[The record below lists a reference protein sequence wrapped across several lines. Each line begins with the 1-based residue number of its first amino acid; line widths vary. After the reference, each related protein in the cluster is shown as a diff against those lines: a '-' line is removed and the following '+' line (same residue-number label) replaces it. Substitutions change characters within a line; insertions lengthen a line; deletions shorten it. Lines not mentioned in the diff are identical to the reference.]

1 MNNSFFQGKVYICES
16 KVVLMKKSFLLF
28 SILLVIPFVGFSQY
42 YWDYGLKLGGSNY
55 LGDIGGLDQSKRP
68 FVLDM
73 KMQETRWAIG
83 GYVRYKLRDPW
94 SVEAQLNWV
103 RVSGADS
110 LTAKYDPRRGRNLS
124 FRNDIFQFNA
134 LGEWTFF
141 ENPDLGNTYRYENA
155 FSAYLCAGVSIF
167 YQDPFAYNPYHY
179 SWNAQGQIQA
189 GGGPTW
195 VNLHPL
201 ETEGVHYHIIQP
213 GIPIGAGL
221 NFTIKK
227 KYRIGW
233 SIMWTKTFTDYL
245 DDISTVY
252 PNPNVWKQLG
262 FSSQQAAEAAYFSN
276 RATAASASGV
286 GLDQY
291 GQPGEQRGDAGD
303 KDSFI
308 TTTIDVGYVIR
319 GKSNMYRAHYSGL
332 FSKNRFKVRRR
343 RAKF

>member
-1 MNNSFFQGKVYICES
+1 MRKL
-16 KVVLMKKSFLLF
+16 VLIACLFLL
-28 SILLVIPFVGFSQY
+28 IPFIGFSQY
-42 YWDYGLKLGGSNY
+42 YWDYGLKLGASNY
-55 LGDIGGLDQSKRP
+55 LGDIGGLNQSKRP

-83 GYVRYKLRDPW
+83 GYARYKLRDPW
-94 SVEAQLNWV
+94 SVEAQFNWV
-103 RVSGADS
+103 RISGADS
-110 LTAKYDPRRGRNLS
+110 LTKAYDPRRGRNLN
-124 FRNDIFQFNA
+124 FRNDIFQLNA

-155 FSAYLCAGVSIF
+155 FAAYLCAGFSLF
-167 YQDPFAYNPYHY
+167 YQDPFAYNPNRY
-179 SWNAQGQIQA
+179 SWNAQGQIQQ
-189 GGGPTW
+189 GGGPLW

-201 ETEGVHYHIIQP
+201 ETEGVHYHLIQF
-213 GIPIGAGL
+213 GLPIGAGI

-227 KYRIGW
+227 RYRIGW
-233 SIMWTKTFTDYL
+233 SITWTKTFTDYL
-245 DDISTVY
+245 DDISRVY
-252 PNPNVWKQLG
+252 PDPNFWKQNGYSPQL
-262 FSSQQAAEAAYFSN
+262 AAEAAYFSN

-291 GQPGEQRGDAGD
+291 GGEGEQRGDRGL

-319 GKSNMYRAHYSGL
+319 GRSNIYRAHYSGL

>member
-1 MNNSFFQGKVYICES
+1 MRKL
-16 KVVLMKKSFLLF
+16 VLIA
-28 SILLVIPFVGFSQY
+28 SILFLMPFVGFSQY
-42 YWDYGLKLGGSNY
+42 YWDYGAKLGASNY
-55 LGDIGGLDQSKRP
+55 LGDIGGLSQSRRP

-73 KMQETRWAIG
+73 KMQETRWDIG

-110 LTAKYDPRRGRNLS
+110 LTAKYDPRRGRNLN
-124 FRNDIFQFNA
+124 FRNDIIQFSA
-134 LGEWTFF
+134 FGEWTFF

-155 FSAYLCAGVSIF
+155 FSAYLFAGISVF
-167 YQDPFAYNPYHY
+167 YQCPFAYNPYHY
-179 SWNAQGQIQA
+179 AWNAQGQMTT
-189 GGGPTW
+189 GGPLW

-213 GIPIGAGL
+213 GIPLGAGF

-233 SIMWTKTFTDYL
+233 SITWTKTFTDYL

-252 PNPNVWKQLG
+252 PNPDVWKQLG
-262 FSSQQAAEAAYFSN
+262 FSKQMQAEAAYFSN

-286 GLDQY
+286 GLQEY
-291 GQPGEQRGDAGD
+291 GLQGDQRGIVAN
-303 KDSFI
+303 KDNFI
-308 TTTIDVGYVIR
+308 TTTVDVGYVIR
-319 GKSNMYRAHYSGL
+319 GRSNIYRAHYSGL
-332 FSKNRFKVRRR
+332 FSKNRFKIRRR